1 MFYIDIVNKF
11 DVNTASKQC
20 TKKTKR
26 RVESESLNVEIE
38 SAGTADKDAF
48 ALGLEIAKTKL

>member
-1 MFYIDIVNKF
+1 MSTLPQNSVR
-11 DVNTASKQC
+11 
-20 TKKTKR
+20 KKTKR